1 MLLKPRMCEEILSTL
16 ASQLTIER
24 LPQFFGL
31 LREGALMH
39 WRPRSLTQGDI
50 AKKIAS
56 LIRQDRD
63 QLRAL
68 LAMCL
73 EIGSVGSDAL
83 GLAVFS
89 SIAVGEE
96 SCIEKLPL
104 SAINAGRLAER
115 NAPAYQIIVELLTS
129 KTALARRDQYTRFH
143 PLRAIWLRLGL
154 FKRAST
160 AAAIAPECRRP
171 LAAVEGLRIEY
182 GRPLDERRHPQP
194 QTGAAWTDVFALS

>member
-1 MLLKPRMCEEILSTL
+1 MCEEILSTL

-24 LPQFFGL
+24 LTQFFGL

-96 SCIEKLPL
+96 SCIELAL

-129 KTALARRDQYTRFH
+129 KTALARRDQYQIS
-143 PLRAIWLRLGL
+143 PAACDMLRLGL